1 MNKVKSTIIEG
12 KLKGK
17 TFEFT
22 DRTTC
27 IIGRHLD
34 CYPKLPDDADHNT
47 ISRYHCLLDINPPDI
62 RVRDFGSKN
71 GTYVNNKKIGQR
83 EANQTPEEA
92 AKIKFPEYDLKRGDE
107 LKLSKT
113 IFQVSIE
120 IEKKIATTWKPDPIE
135 NSNKFNFFN
144 FLQNLLKRAQTEEN
158 LSNLK
163 EYEIIEKIGE
173 GGFSEVFLAR
183 NKQTGEKVA
192 LKMLLPQV
200 AANDYAVQSFLRE
213 AENTKALNHPNIV
226 QLRDTGYD
234 QGTFFFTL
242 EYCNGGTVEDL
253 MQQRGGKLNI
263 EEAFNIIYQVLDAL
277 IYAHHAD
284 IPNIKQADG
293 SIKQGQGLVHRD
305 IKPVNIFLV
314 KSQGKNIVK
323 LADYGLSKAFDLA
336 GLSGQTMTGNK
347 AGTPLFMC
355 RQQVLNFKYV
365 QPEVDIW
372 ATAATL
378 YYMLTGYFPRDL
390 NNKDPFLAILQDSPV
405 SIRQRNVNIP
415 DGLANIIDLALQD
428 NPELHFKEAETFK
441 QALINNL

>member
-1 MNKVKSTIIEG
+1 
-12 KLKGK
+12 
-17 TFEFT
+17 
-22 DRTTC
+22 
-27 IIGRHLD
+27 
-34 CYPKLPDDADHNT
+34 
-47 ISRYHCLLDINPPDI
+47 
-62 RVRDFGSKN
+62 
-71 GTYVNNKKIGQR
+71 
-83 EANQTPEEA
+83 
-92 AKIKFPEYDLKRGDE
+92 
-107 LKLSKT
+107 
-113 IFQVSIE
+113 
-120 IEKKIATTWKPDPIE
+120 
-135 NSNKFNFFN
+135 
-144 FLQNLLKRAQTEEN
+144 
-158 LSNLK
+158 
-163 EYEIIEKIGE
+163 
-173 GGFSEVFLAR
+173 
-183 NKQTGEKVA
+183 
-192 LKMLLPQV
+192 
-200 AANDYAVQSFLRE
+200 
-213 AENTKALNHPNIV
+213 
-226 QLRDTGYD
+226 
-234 QGTFFFTL
+234 
-242 EYCNGGTVEDL
+242 